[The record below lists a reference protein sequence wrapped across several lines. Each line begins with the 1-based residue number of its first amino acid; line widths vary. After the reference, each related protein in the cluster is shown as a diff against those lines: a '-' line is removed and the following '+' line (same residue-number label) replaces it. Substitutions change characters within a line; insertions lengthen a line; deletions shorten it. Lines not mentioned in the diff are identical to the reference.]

1 MSIQRSVQQQN
12 ASVEAGI
19 RAIAELFI
27 RSPAEFGWLHAILR
41 SNSVDSV
48 HGMLAHLTD
57 TPDQGG
63 RQMAGVWLTNAKRFF
78 QFQALLSYE
87 SGELVEVEHFTDIT
101 PTVVVSKGQRG
112 TGESFGFIALRV
124 LESRA

>member
-12 ASVEAGI
+12 ASVEADI
-19 RAIAELFI
+19 RAIAEMFA
-27 RSPAEFGWLHAILR
+27 RSPAEFAWLHAILR

-48 HGMLAHLTD
+48 HGMLAQLTD

-63 RQMAGVWLTNAKRFF
+63 RQMAGVWLTNSKRFF
-78 QFQALLSYE
+78 QFQAMLSYE

-101 PTVVVSKGQRG
+101 PTVVVSKSQRG